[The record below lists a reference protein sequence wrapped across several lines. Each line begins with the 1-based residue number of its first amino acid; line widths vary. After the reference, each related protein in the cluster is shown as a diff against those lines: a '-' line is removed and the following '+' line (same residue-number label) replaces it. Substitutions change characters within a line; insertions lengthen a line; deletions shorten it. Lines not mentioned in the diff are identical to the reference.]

1 MDYLSL
7 LNKRG
12 CKLLISGCSTSYNR
26 HPYDP
31 EPRMNATDCGVG
43 MASWSFKLRD
53 YIITS
58 DPQFIY
64 GKDIEFSCQSKLGL
78 DNESNVPNTEV
89 FDGKIKTLF
98 PKEKTCFTVPLC
110 GDEGVLY
117 LQSRIDSPCRFDLEV
132 DGKIVCTDISTE
144 GSLENF
150 AGYGLM
156 QIVFKSNPDIKE
168 HTICFKNIRGDNP
181 KITVVGVGSRN
192 IQINLSGKGSTT
204 ARFFIDN
211 FDERIGNHKPDLLI
225 LTLGANDRV
234 LNSPDT
240 FRKDLNQLLSMIFE
254 TNPECKML
262 YILPPA
268 GHNPNN
274 PDIDCEGYTSK
285 LTDEV
290 YDRIIKNACNK
301 FEIDTLAIR
310 DVFDSVEVSQWRY
323 DNIHMSRFGNEILL
337 NAVLEK
343 LKI

>member
-1 MDYLSL
+1 M
-7 LNKRG
+7 
-12 CKLLISGCSTSYNR
+12 
-26 HPYDP
+26 
-31 EPRMNATDCGVG
+31 
-43 MASWSFKLRD
+43 
-53 YIITS
+53 
-58 DPQFIY
+58 
-64 GKDIEFSCQSKLGL
+64 
-78 DNESNVPNTEV
+78 
-89 FDGKIKTLF
+89 
-98 PKEKTCFTVPLC
+98 
-110 GDEGVLY
+110 
-117 LQSRIDSPCRFDLEV
+117 
-132 DGKIVCTDISTE
+132 
-144 GSLENF
+144 
-150 AGYGLM
+150 
-156 QIVFKSNPDIKE
+156 
-168 HTICFKNIRGDNP
+168 
-181 KITVVGVGSRN
+181 
-192 IQINLSGKGSTT
+192 SGKGSTT